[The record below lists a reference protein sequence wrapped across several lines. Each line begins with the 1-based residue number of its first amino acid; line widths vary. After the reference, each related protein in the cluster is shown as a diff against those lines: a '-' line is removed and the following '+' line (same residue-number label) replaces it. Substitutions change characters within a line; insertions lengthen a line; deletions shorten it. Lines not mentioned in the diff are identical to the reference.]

1 MIRAAPGSATV
12 LIGMLLSVAVRAGS
26 LPADPWSNPT
36 LMPSRGPAQV
46 IGMPWDGCIA
56 GATRLPWRGAG
67 YEVLR
72 PEEHRTFGD
81 PETVHF
87 VERLGR
93 EARAAGLPMF
103 YVGDMA
109 QPRGGPMPAYHVSH
123 QTGVDVDIY
132 LTLQTDP
139 HLSLAARATL
149 EPAIMVKPDQSAI
162 DPTRFGPGQVE
173 LLRLAASDPT
183 VNRIF
188 VNPAIKR
195 ALCEGYGGAG
205 RGERSWLHRVRPWYG
220 HEAHF
225 STCASTVRPIRHSA
239 KISRRSRRAT
249 TASRPS
255 SPGGRRSSTSPRRR
269 CRHRTFRRRCR
280 RPAPR
285 SCRTNSGGS
294 TGFWKEKPR
303 GRGGSRAA

>member
-1 MIRAAPGSATV
+1 MIRAASGSATV

-81 PETVHF
+81 SETVHF

-93 EARAAGLPMF
+93 EAHAAGLPMF

-139 HLSLAARATL
+139 HLSLAARETL
-149 EPAIMVKPDQSAI
+149 EPPIMVKHDQSAI

-173 LLRLAASDPT
+173 LLRLAASDPA

-205 RGERSWLHRVRPWYG
+205 RGDRSWLHRVRPWYG

-225 STCASTVRPIRHSA
+225 HVRLNCPADSPLCENQPPIPPGDDCEPAIFAWWSQELS
-239 KISRRSRRAT
+239 KPK
-249 TASRPS
+249 TAVP
-255 SPGGRRSSTSPRRR
+255 PP
-269 CRHRTFRRRCR
+269 HV
-280 RPAPR
+280 PAPL
-285 SCRTNSGGS
+285 
-294 TGFWKEKPR
+294 P
-303 GRGGSRAA
+303 AACTALMPNQ